1 MTVRVFTPFLIGLMC
16 CNPAVA
22 KETLIIAFSKL
33 PPWKV
38 IQNNEFKGVYAEL
51 AREISKE
58 AGFNIE
64 FKACPLKRCLHM
76 MKIGSADL
84 IIGVNH
90 TEDRKKYIQ
99 FLSTPYRCSTS
110 KVFYLR
116 KNEHRSIEM
125 YDDLYNF
132 EHIGV
137 KRGAKYNKE
146 FDADV
151 YLPKSPVLENN
162 TNFYKL
168 LKYRINT
175 LIIEEA
181 QGEFLIH
188 KLQIRDRVKKA
199 VFYFQD
205 ESYRYV
211 GISKKSRHFK
221 DFKLFNSAMLNIS
234 KSGKLNQLIREHYLI
249 PYEITSGSFNC
260 I

>member
-1 MTVRVFTPFLIGLMC
+1 MF
-16 CNPAVA
+16 CNSAVA

-33 PPWKV
+33 PPWKL
-38 IQNNEFKGVYAEL
+38 IQNNKFKGVYAEL

-64 FKACPLKRCLHM
+64 FKACPLKRCLQM
-76 MKIGSADL
+76 MTVGSADL
-84 IIGVNH
+84 IIGVKH

-99 FLSTPYRCSTS
+99 FLDTPYRCSTS

-116 KNEHRSIEM
+116 KNEHRNIEA

-137 KRGAKYNKE
+137 KRGAKYNKK
-146 FDADV
+146 FDVDV

-162 TNFYKL
+162 INFYKL
-168 LKYRINT
+168 LNYRINT

-188 KLQIRDRVKKA
+188 ELKIKDRVKKA

-205 ESYRYV
+205 VSYRYV
-211 GISKKSRHFK
+211 GISKRSRHFK

-234 KSGKLNQLIREHYLI
+234 KSGKLEKLIRDHYFI
-249 PYEITSGSFNC
+249 QYEVTSESFNC